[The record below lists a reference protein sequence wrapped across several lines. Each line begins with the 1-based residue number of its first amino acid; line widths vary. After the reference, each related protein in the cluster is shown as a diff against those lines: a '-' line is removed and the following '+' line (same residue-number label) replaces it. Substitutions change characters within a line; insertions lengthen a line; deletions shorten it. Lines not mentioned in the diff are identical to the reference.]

1 MKLVR
6 HPQRRRVKAHLYLC
20 ILRTNIRQMATT
32 QKISCA
38 VRRLTCLV
46 TPIRRPMLRL
56 RIARLN
62 RRLLHPLSP
71 LHNSNAVKAQVP
83 HILVARLHNPMA
95 QIYPAIWLPYGQVQ
109 QATVTRLW
117 KNVPIPARQNLSRV
131 PFRQSPLRRLDLY
144 LHHSCIQSLKMPS
157 LMLRIQQVDM
167 PLPSCR
173 QAPPLI
179 SHQLV
184 LLVPLISFAV
194 LGLHCQCPLRVF
206 ESHHM
211 LWACSHP
218 CLLHM
223 QAMYGPI
230 LMKRPRNH
238 S

>member
-1 MKLVR
+1 M
-6 HPQRRRVKAHLYLC
+6 
-20 ILRTNIRQMATT
+20 
-32 QKISCA
+32 
-38 VRRLTCLV
+38 
-46 TPIRRPMLRL
+46 
-56 RIARLN
+56 
-62 RRLLHPLSP
+62 
-71 LHNSNAVKAQVP
+71 P
-83 HILVARLHNPMA
+83 HIPVARLHKPMA
-95 QIYPAIWLPYGQVQ
+95 QIHPAIWLLCGQVQ
-109 QATVTRLW
+109 QVTVTRLW
-117 KNVPIPARQNLSRV
+117 KNVLIPVRQNLSRV
-131 PFRQSPLRRLDLY
+131 PFPQSPLRRLDLC

-179 SHQLV
+179 SHQLA

-194 LGLHCQCPLRVF
+194 LGLHCQYPPQVF

-218 CLLHM
+218 CLLHK